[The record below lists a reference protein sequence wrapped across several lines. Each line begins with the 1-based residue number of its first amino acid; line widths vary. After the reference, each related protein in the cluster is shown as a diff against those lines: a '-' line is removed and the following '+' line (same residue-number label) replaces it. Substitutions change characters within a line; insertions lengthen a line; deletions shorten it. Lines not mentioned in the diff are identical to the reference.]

1 MKKNVFEMI
10 GKVMLTVLAAV
21 TGGAAMAAG
30 VLVGEGADG
39 SIPQKATSVSSLDGT
54 VGANPVGVEVA
65 GGAATGSAVEELD
78 QAVNEIDDYVAKFM
92 SHKYPMH
99 TDFMKV
105 ARQIK
110 VDTKEPIDYEI
121 GEGILDVKANAAYTA
136 PSTKT
141 HTAKL
146 NVSSTDG
153 RLFVKGSTVL
163 VKDSGVSGYEGS
175 TKTSDPLVLYVEG
188 NNNGE
193 VTVSALNGEVV
204 SGETV
209 VPSLSANATF
219 HIMAPALSESEVEI
233 APDAAY
239 PMPKQHYLQKKVCAI
254 TYTDLFARIKKKARW
269 NVQDLKDW
277 QLDQFRRKCTR
288 SMLTGIGAKFKKY
301 NEKTGYEDAY
311 TQKGVLSQI
320 RLGLA
325 PAVDAKGKLALTYAD
340 LIAIS
345 KMAFGPFST
354 TDTVDAYCGSG
365 AIQSL
370 LNVDLTGHREIIMNS
385 DKKVEANLTVLKTTF
400 GTINFKHEHA
410 LDDLGME
417 DYMIIFAMKDAKRFV
432 YEGGK
437 TINIDHSKGEGGE
450 VREAKS
456 SYYIQDDCLALRS
469 YNSLLVGP
477 NVTEV
482 TYANIEKQVQTGN
495 ALPAASAVKS
505 DLFYLTAKSG
515 NNEAG
520 LYEWNGFAWVPFDGE
535 I

>member
-21 TGGAAMAAG
+21 TGGAAMAG
-30 VLVGEGADG
+30 VLVGAGAD
-39 SIPQKATSVSSLDGT
+39 SSVTSGEDASSLEG
-54 VGANPVGVEVA
+54 VVNANPVGLEVP

-78 QAVNEIDDYVAKFM
+78 QAVNEIDDYVAKFQ

-99 TDFMKV
+99 TDFMTV

-121 GEGILDVKANAAYTA
+121 GEGILDAVTTA
-136 PSTKT
+136 ETGSDSDKN
-141 HTAKL
+141 HTVQLHVSNSDAK
-146 NVSSTDG
+146 
-153 RLFVKGSTVL
+153 LFVKGSTVI
-163 VKDSGVSGYEGS
+163 VEGVQGRDDRGAY
-175 TKTSDPLVLYVEG
+175 DDAPLMLYVEG
-188 NNNGE
+188 NTAGV
-193 VTVSALNGEVV
+193 VTVSALNGPLNGSDTYVPLIN
-204 SGETV
+204 SG
-209 VPSLSANATF
+209 SKL
-219 HIMAPALSESEVEI
+219 HILAPALSESEVEI

-288 SMLTGIGAKFKKY
+288 SMLIGVGAKFKKY

-311 TQKGVLSQI
+311 TQKGVLRQI
-320 RLGLA
+320 RLA
-325 PAVDAKGKLALTYAD
+325 YQPEDYEKWKYSD

-345 KMAFGPFST
+345 KMAFGKFAT
-354 TDTVDAYCGSG
+354 TDVVDAYCGSG
-365 AIQSL
+365 AIEKL
-370 LNVDLTGHREIIMNS
+370 LNVDLTSHREIIMNS
-385 DKKVEANLTVLKTTF
+385 DKKVEANLTTLKTTF

-417 DYMIIFAMKDAKRFV
+417 DCMVIFAMKDAKRFV

-437 TINIDHSKGEGGE
+437 TINVDHSKGEGGE

-469 YNSLLVGP
+469 YNSMIVAP
-477 NVTEV
+477 NIATVEHV
-482 TYANIEKQVQTGN
+482 SIEKVVTSGSV
-495 ALPAASAVKS
+495 LPATTSHS
-505 DLFYLTAKSG
+505 EGDLFYVASG
-515 NNEAG
+515 NNGAG
-520 LYEWNGFAWVPFDGE
+520 LYELRGGAWVAYDGD
-535 I
+535 INA

>member
-21 TGGAAMAAG
+21 SGGAAMAAG
-30 VLVGEGADG
+30 VLVGDG
-39 SIPQKATSVSSLDGT
+39 VDGVTAGNDVSSLEG
-54 VGANPVGVEVA
+54 VANANPVGVEVP

-78 QAVNEIDDYVAKFM
+78 QAVNEIDDYVAKFQ

-99 TDFMKV
+99 TDFMTV

-121 GEGILDVKANAAYTA
+121 GEGVLDVTTTA
-136 PSTKT
+136 ETKGGS
-141 HTAKL
+141 HTANLGVTGNDAK
-146 NVSSTDG
+146 
-153 RLFVKGSTVL
+153 RFVKGSTVI
-163 VKDSGVSGYEGS
+163 VEGVEGFDDSGAYSGAPLMLIVESNVSG
-175 TKTSDPLVLYVEG
+175 V
-188 NNNGE
+188 
-193 VTVSALNGEVV
+193 VTVSALNGQL
-204 SGETV
+204 SNGDTI
-209 VPSLSANATF
+209 VPTF
-219 HIMAPALSESEVEI
+219 AEGKVLHIMAPALSESEVEI

-277 QLDQFRRKCTR
+277 QLDNFRRKCTR
-288 SMLTGIGAKFKKY
+288 SMLIGVGAKFKKY

-311 TQKGVLSQI
+311 TQNGVLRQI
-320 RLGLA
+320 RLA
-325 PAVDAKGKLALTYAD
+325 YQTPAVTEKWTYAN

-345 KMAFGPFST
+345 KMAFGPFAT
-354 TDTVDAYCGSG
+354 TDTMEAYAGSN
-365 AIQSL
+365 AIEKL
-370 LNVDLTGHREIIMNS
+370 LNVDLEGHRDIIMNS
-385 DKKVEANLTVLKTTF
+385 DKKVEANLTTLKTTF

-410 LDDLGME
+410 LDDLGLS
-417 DYMIIFAMKDAKRFV
+417 DYMVIFAMKDAKRFV

-469 YNSLLVGP
+469 YNSMIVGP
-477 NVTEV
+477 EV
-482 TYANIEKQVQTGN
+482 TTIDYVNVEKV
-495 ALPAASAVKS
+495 VKS
-505 DLFYLTAKSG
+505 GTSLPKELTGYSEGDLFFVVSG
-515 NNEAG
+515 QEGAG
-520 LYEWNGFAWVPFDGE
+520 LYELRGTEWVAYDGDMNA
-535 I
+535 

>member
-39 SIPQKATSVSSLDGT
+39 TIPENATSVSSLDGT
-54 VGANPVGVEVA
+54 VGANPSGVEVA
-65 GGAATGSAVEELD
+65 GGAATGSAVQELD

-121 GEGILDVKANAAYTA
+121 GEGILDVAANGTLEGG
-136 PSTKT
+136 K
-141 HTAKL
+141 HTVTL
-146 NVSSTDG
+146 NVSSSEG

-163 VKDSGVSGYEGS
+163 VKDAEVSGYDGA
-175 TKTSDPLVLYVEG
+175 TKNSDPLVLYVEG
-188 NNNGE
+188 NNNGV
-193 VTVSALNGEVV
+193 VTVSALNGEVKG
-204 SGETV
+204 GETI
-209 VPSLSANATF
+209 VPSLTANATF

-288 SMLTGIGAKFKKY
+288 SMLTGVGAKFKKY

-320 RLGLA
+320 RLGFK
-325 PAVDAKGKLALTYAD
+325 PNDVWTYSD

-365 AIQSL
+365 AIEKL

-385 DKKVEANLTVLKTTF
+385 DKKVEANLTTLKTTF

-410 LDDLGME
+410 LDDLGMD

-437 TINIDHSKGEGGE
+437 TINVDHSKGEGGE

-469 YNSLLVGP
+469 YNSMLVGP

-482 TYANIEKQVQTGN
+482 TYAQIDKQVTAGET
-495 ALPAASAVKS
+495 LPASAKLNE
-505 DLFYLTAKSG
+505 LFYLTKKAG
-515 NNEAG
+515 ANEAG
-520 LYEWNGFAWVPFDGE
+520 LYEWNGSAWVAYDGD
-535 I
+535 INA

>member
-10 GKVMLTVLAAV
+10 GKLMLTVFAALG
-21 TGGAAMAAG
+21 GGAAMAAG

-39 SIPQKATSVSSLDGT
+39 AIPENATSVSSLDGT
-54 VGANPVGVEVA
+54 VGANPSGVEVA

-78 QAVNEIDDYVAKFM
+78 QAVNEIDDYVAKFQ

-121 GEGILDVKANAAYTA
+121 GEGILDVAASAAFDNATSKA
-136 PSTKT
+136 
-141 HTAKL
+141 HTAELK
-146 NVSSTDG
+146 VSNANG

-163 VKDSGVSGYEGS
+163 LRDGDKKDAEGN
-175 TKTSDPLVLYVEG
+175 PFVFYVEG
-188 NNNGE
+188 NNNGV
-193 VTVSALNGEVV
+193 VTVSCLNGPLN
-204 SGETV
+204 GADTY
-209 VPSLSANATF
+209 VPSYSADATF

-288 SMLTGIGAKFKKY
+288 SMLTGVGAKFKKY
-301 NEKTGYEDAY
+301 NDKTGYEDAY

-320 RLGLA
+320 RLGLS
-325 PAVDAKGKLALTYAD
+325 PTMKDGKVAMTYSD

-354 TDTVDAYCGSG
+354 TDVVDAYCGSN
-365 AIQSL
+365 AIENL

-410 LDDLGME
+410 LDDLGLS

-477 NVTEV
+477 NLTKV
-482 TYANIEKQVQTGN
+482 TYANIEKQVEAGN
-495 ALPAASAVKS
+495 ALPASSAVKS

-515 NNEAG
+515 SNEAG
-520 LYEWNGFAWVPFDGE
+520 LYEWNGSAWVAYDGD
-535 I
+535 INA

>member
-1 MKKNVFEMI
+1 MKKKTFEMLS
-10 GKVMLTVLAAV
+10 KLMLAVLAV
-21 TGGAAMAAG
+21 VSGGAAMAG

-39 SIPQKATSVSSLDGT
+39 ATSGDVVSSLDGT
-54 VGANPVGVEVA
+54 VGADPSGIEVA

-99 TDFMKV
+99 TDFMKE

-121 GEGILDVKANAAYTA
+121 GEGILDVAASGTLA
-136 PSTKT
+136 GGT

-146 NVSSTDG
+146 NVNAADG

-163 VKDSGVSGYEGS
+163 VKDANVSGYDGA
-175 TKTSDPLVLYVEG
+175 TKNSDPLVLYVEG

-193 VTVSALNGEVV
+193 VTVSALNGEVKN
-204 SGETV
+204 GETV
-209 VPSLSANATF
+209 LPALTANATF

-288 SMLTGIGAKFKKY
+288 SMLTGVGAKFKKY

-320 RLGLA
+320 RLGF
-325 PAVDAKGKLALTYAD
+325 KSNETWTYAD

-354 TDTVDAYCGSG
+354 TDTVDAYAGSG
-365 AIQSL
+365 AIEKL

-385 DKKVEANLTVLKTTF
+385 DKKVEANLTTLKTTF

-417 DYMIIFAMKDAKRFV
+417 DSMIIFAMKDAKRFV

-456 SYYIQDDCLALRS
+456 SYYIQDDCLAIRS
-469 YNSLLVGP
+469 YNSMIVSP
-477 NVTEV
+477 NLENS
-482 TYANIEKQVQTGN
+482 YMNIEKQVSAGN
-495 ALPAASAVKS
+495 AFPSTKKVG
-505 DLFYLTAKSG
+505 DLFFMVNGA
-515 NNEAG
+515 EEAAG
-520 LYEWNGFAWVPFDGE
+520 LYEWNGTAWVAYDGE
-535 I
+535 INA

>member
-39 SIPQKATSVSSLDGT
+39 VSSGDVVSSLDGT
-54 VGANPVGVEVA
+54 IGANPSGIEVV

-78 QAVNEIDDYVAKFM
+78 QAVNEIDDYVAKFQ

-105 ARQIK
+105 ARQIP

-121 GEGILDVKANAAYTA
+121 GEGILDVAASGEYD
-136 PSTKT
+136 KT
-141 HTAKL
+141 GEHVAQL
-146 NVSSTDG
+146 NVSNANG

-163 VKDSGVSGYEGS
+163 LKDGAKKDAEGN
-175 TKTSDPLVLYVEG
+175 PYVLYVEG
-188 NNNGE
+188 NNNG
-193 VTVSALNGEVV
+193 VV
-204 SGETV
+204 SVSCLNNPSNGGDTTV
-209 VPSLSANATF
+209 PTYSADATF

-288 SMLTGIGAKFKKY
+288 SMLTGVGAKFKKY

-320 RLGLA
+320 RLGMTPTMKDNKVA
-325 PAVDAKGKLALTYAD
+325 MTYAD

-477 NVTEV
+477 NVTSV
-482 TYANIEKQVQTGN
+482 TYANIEKQVSAGTE
-495 ALPAASAVKS
+495 LPSSGKLGE
-505 DLFYLTAKSG
+505 LFFIANGSST
-515 NNEAG
+515 EAG
-520 LYEWNGFAWVPFDGE
+520 LYEWNGTSWVAFDGE
-535 I
+535 IIAG

>member
-10 GKVMLTVLAAV
+10 GKLMLTVLAAV
-21 TGGAAMAAG
+21 SGGAAMAAG

-39 SIPQKATSVSSLDGT
+39 ATSGSDVSSLEGLAQ
-54 VGANPVGVEVA
+54 GNPTGFEVA
-65 GGAATGSAVEELD
+65 GGAATGSAVEELE
-78 QAVNEIDDYVAKFM
+78 QAVNEIDDYVSKFQ

-99 TDFMKV
+99 TDFMTV

-121 GEGILDVKANAAYTA
+121 GEGVLDVETTAATGSD
-136 PSTKT
+136 STKN
-141 HTAKL
+141 HTATL
-146 NVSSTDG
+146 GVSGSDA
-153 RLFVKGSTVL
+153 RLFVKGATV
-163 VKDSGVSGYEGS
+163 VVDGVIGFDENG
-175 TKTSDPLVLYVEG
+175 KISDAPLMLYVEG
-188 NNNGE
+188 NNNGT
-193 VTVSALNGEVV
+193 VTVSALNGPLN
-204 SGETV
+204 GNDTY
-209 VPSLSANATF
+209 VPTIAAKTKL

-288 SMLTGIGAKFKKY
+288 SMLIGVGAKFKKY

-311 TQKGVLSQI
+311 TQQGVLRQI
-320 RLGLA
+320 RLA
-325 PAVDAKGKLALTYAD
+325 YEPAEGNAWTYAD

-345 KMAFGPFST
+345 KMAFGPFATS
-354 TDTVDAYCGSG
+354 DVVDAYAGSG
-365 AIQSL
+365 AIEKL
-370 LNVDLTGHREIIMNS
+370 LNVNLEGHREIIMTS
-385 DKKVEANLTVLKTTF
+385 DKKLEANLTTLKTTF

-410 LDDLGME
+410 LDDLGMS
-417 DYMIIFAMKDAKRFV
+417 DYMVVFAMKDAKRFV

-437 TINIDHSKGEGGE
+437 TINVDHTKGEGGE

-469 YNSLLVGP
+469 YNALIVGP
-477 NVTEV
+477 NVGSV
-482 TYANIEKQVQTGN
+482 DHVSVEKIVKSGD
-495 ALPAASAVKS
+495 ALPATTGYSEG
-505 DLFYLTAKSG
+505 DLFFVVSG
-515 NNEAG
+515 KEGAG
-520 LYEWNGFAWVPFDGE
+520 LYELRNGAWATYDGD
-535 I
+535 INA

>member
-1 MKKNVFEMI
+1 MKKKSFELLS
-10 GKVMLTVLAAV
+10 KLMLFVLAV
-21 TGGAAMAAG
+21 VSGGAAMAAG
-30 VLVGEGADG
+30 VLAGEGPDG
-39 SIPQKATSVSSLDGT
+39 VESGDTVSSLEGT
-54 VGANPVGVEVA
+54 VGANPSGIEVA

-99 TDFMKV
+99 TDFMTV

-121 GEGILDVKANAAYTA
+121 GEGVLDVAANGAMSGEAA
-136 PSTKT
+136 
-141 HTAKL
+141 HTRAL
-146 NVSSTDG
+146 NVSTSDG

-163 VKDSGVSGYEGS
+163 VKDEGVSGYDG
-175 TKTSDPLVLYVEG
+175 TTANSDPLVLYVEG
-188 NNNGE
+188 NNNGA
-193 VTVSALNGEVV
+193 VTVSALNGKVV
-204 SGETV
+204 SGDTV
-209 VPSLSANATF
+209 VPTLTAKATF

-239 PMPKQHYLQKKVCAI
+239 PTPKQHYLQKKVCAI
-254 TYTDLFARIKKKARW
+254 TYTDLFARIKKRARW

-288 SMLTGIGAKFKKY
+288 SMLTGVGAKFKKY

-320 RLGLA
+320 RLA
-325 PAVDAKGKLALTYAD
+325 FKPNDVWTYAD
-340 LIAIS
+340 LITIS

-354 TDTVDAYCGSG
+354 TDTVEAYAGSG
-365 AIQSL
+365 AIEKL

-385 DKKVEANLTVLKTTF
+385 DKKLEANLTTLKTTF

-417 DYMIIFAMKDAKRFV
+417 DYMIVFSMKDAKRFV

-469 YNSLLVGP
+469 YNSMIVGP
-477 NVTEV
+477 DVTNI
-482 TYANIEKQVQTGN
+482 TYTNIEKQVSAGTLLPSTGK
-495 ALPAASAVKS
+495 VG
-505 DLFYLTAKSG
+505 DLFYVVSG
-515 NNEAG
+515 SDNAG
-520 LYEWNGFAWVPFDGE
+520 LYEWNGTAWVAYDGE
-535 I
+535 INA

>member
-1 MKKNVFEMI
+1 MKKKTFEMI
-10 GKVMLTVLAAV
+10 GKLMLTVLAV
-21 TGGAAMAAG
+21 VSGGAAMAAD

-39 SIPQKATSVSSLDGT
+39 ATSGDAVSSLDGT
-54 VGANPVGVEVA
+54 IGANPSGIEVP
-65 GGAATGSAVEELD
+65 GGAATGSVVEELG

-110 VDTKEPIDYEI
+110 VDTKEPVDYEI
-121 GEGILDVKANAAYTA
+121 GEGILDVAASGTLA
-136 PSTKT
+136 GGT
-141 HTAKL
+141 HTAEL
-146 NVSSTDG
+146 NVNSTDG

-163 VKDSGVSGYEGS
+163 VKDANVTGYDGA
-175 TKTSDPLVLYVEG
+175 TKNSDPLVLYVEG
-188 NNNGE
+188 NSNGK
-193 VTVSALNGEVV
+193 VTVSALNGEVKN
-204 SGETV
+204 GETV
-209 VPSLSANATF
+209 VPALTANATF

-288 SMLTGIGAKFKKY
+288 SMLTGVGAKFKKY

-320 RLGLA
+320 RLGF
-325 PAVDAKGKLALTYAD
+325 KSNEIWTYAD

-354 TDTVDAYCGSG
+354 TDTVDAYAGSG
-365 AIQSL
+365 AIEKL

-385 DKKVEANLTVLKTTF
+385 DKKVEANLTTLKTTF

-417 DYMIIFAMKDAKRFV
+417 DCMIIFAMKDAKRFV

-456 SYYIQDDCLALRS
+456 SYYIQDDCLAIRS
-469 YNSLLVGP
+469 YNSMIVSP
-477 NVTEV
+477 NLENS
-482 TYANIEKQVQTGN
+482 YMNIEKQVSAGSEF
-495 ALPAASAVKS
+495 PATKKVG
-505 DLFYLTAKSG
+505 DLFFMVNGADT
-515 NNEAG
+515 EAG
-520 LYEWNGFAWVPFDGE
+520 LYEWNGTAWVAYDGE
-535 I
+535 INA